1 MFFFD
6 WADPPML
13 LAKAMVYLSL
23 DANDVY
29 QKIADM
35 LMGVFVVSFVAT
47 RNIAFTAILY
57 IAVREC
63 PNTSELLVLKAMLLV
78 LFGLMTFWLALI
90 AKALHHQFFKNDGH
104 VDDIRENHD
113 YVQIRNSESNMQK
126 TKQR

>member
-1 MFFFD
+1 
-6 WADPPML
+6 ML

-29 QKIADM
+29 QKIADI

-47 RNIAFTAILY
+47 RNIAFTFILH
-57 IAVREC
+57 IAVRDC

-90 AKALHHQFFKNDGH
+90 AKAVHHQFFKNDGH
-104 VDDIRENHD
+104 VDDIRENHH
-113 YVQIRNSESNMQK
+113 YGQRRNSESNMQK
-126 TKQR
+126 TKKW